1 MDRPQAKQESNSKN
15 IPGKDPGSVETQEL
29 FSTIGRRKFLG
40 LFLPA
45 TAAAFLA
52 GRPEAFSAQ
61 SQAPRP
67 KAAAQWDFKP
77 DPALPN
83 VLLIG
88 DSISIGYTLDVR
100 SLMKG
105 KANVFRP
112 MNANGTPANCQNTH
126 HGLQNIHDWLGKT
139 KWSVIHFNWGLW
151 DLCYR
156 SPQAKPYGHRDKIHG
171 VQDVPIGQYGK
182 NLEELVQ
189 ILKRTKAT
197 LIWTTTTV
205 VPPHEAGRIV
215 GDEVKYNRVAAEVM
229 RRNHIRTD
237 DLYALTSKFPP
248 SIFRTPGDVHYKSA
262 GYERI
267 AEQVAAAI
275 SSALQK
281 NHAQVGAMRQFKA
294 DQIIHQLDV

>member
-1 MDRPQAKQESNSKN
+1 MERTTPNQESFSKN
-15 IPGKDPGSVETQEL
+15 IQGKNHISVETREL
-29 FSTIGRRKFLG
+29 FGTIGRRRFLG

-45 TAAAFLA
+45 TVAAVFARLV
-52 GRPEAFSAQ
+52 EAYSAR
-61 SQAPRP
+61 SQTPRP
-67 KAAAQWDFKP
+67 KAVAQWEFTP

-100 SLMKG
+100 RLMKG
-105 KANVFRP
+105 KANIFRP
-112 MNANGTPANCQNTH
+112 LNPNGTPANCQNTH
-126 HGLQNIHDWLGKT
+126 HGLENIHIWLGKT
-139 KWSVIHFNWGLW
+139 QWAVIHFNWGLW

-156 SPQAKPYGHRDKIHG
+156 STGPGPNGHHDKVHG

-197 LIWTTTTV
+197 LIWTSTTV
-205 VPPHEAGRIV
+205 IPPHEAGRKL

-229 RRNHIRTD
+229 RRNHISTD

-248 SIFRTPGDVHYKSA
+248 GIFQAPGNVHYKSA

-267 AEQVAAAI
+267 AEQVASAI

-281 NHAQVGAMRQFKA
+281 KHAQMEAVRNSNG
-294 DQIIHQLDV
+294 

>member
-1 MDRPQAKQESNSKN
+1 MESQKSF
-15 IPGKDPGSVETQEL
+15 GQFE
-29 FSTIGRRKFLG
+29 RRRFLG

-45 TAAAFLA
+45 TAAAVLA
-52 GRPEAFSAQ
+52 RGP
-61 SQAPRP
+61 
-67 KAAAQWDFKP
+67 AAYASPSGTPAANPWEFTP

-100 SLMKG
+100 RLMKG

-112 MNANGTPANCQNTH
+112 MKANGTPANCQNTH
-126 HGLQNIHDWLGKT
+126 HGLQNIHSWLGKR

-156 SPQAKPYGHRDKIHG
+156 VWDPNGNSHHDKVHG
-171 VQDVPIGQYGK
+171 VQDVPIAQYPK
-182 NLEELVQ
+182 NLEALVQ
-189 ILKRTKAT
+189 ILKRTGAT
-197 LIWTTTTV
+197 LIWATTTV
-205 VPPHEAGRIV
+205 VPPHESGRIV

-237 DLYALTSKFPP
+237 DLHALTSKFPP
-248 SIFRTPGDVHYKSA
+248 SSFRAPGNVHYTSA

-267 AEQVAAAI
+267 AEQVAASI
-275 SSALQK
+275 SGALQK
-281 NHAQVGAMRQFKA
+281 DHASAGAARHTYAGQL
-294 DQIIHQLDV
+294 IHQSSV

>member
-1 MDRPQAKQESNSKN
+1 MDRPRAMQESQPGN
-15 IPGKDPGSVETQEL
+15 IPGKGKNFMETRKL
-29 FSTIGRRKFLG
+29 FGQLGRRKFLG

-45 TAAAFLA
+45 TAAAVLV
-52 GRPEAFSAQ
+52 RQPEAYSSPFDTPGAN
-61 SQAPRP
+61 RW
-67 KAAAQWDFKP
+67 KFTP

-100 SLMKG
+100 RLLKG

-126 HGLQNIHDWLGKT
+126 YGLEHIHSWLGKR

-156 SPQAKPYGHRDKIHG
+156 VRQSNGNSHHDKIHG
-171 VQDVPIGQYGK
+171 VQDVPIAQYPK

-197 LIWTTTTV
+197 LIWAATTV
-205 VPPHEAGRIV
+205 VPPHEAGRKV

-237 DLYALTSKFPP
+237 DLYALTSKFPA
-248 SIFRTPGDVHYKSA
+248 SRFLAPGNVHYTSA

-267 AEQVAAAI
+267 AEQVASAI
-275 SSALQK
+275 SGALQK
-281 NHAQVGAMRQFKA
+281 GHASLGPARHSGGDQLVRQ
-294 DQIIHQLDV
+294 LSV

>member
-1 MDRPQAKQESNSKN
+1 MESQKSFAH
-15 IPGKDPGSVETQEL
+15 P
-29 FSTIGRRKFLG
+29 GRRRFLG

-45 TAAAFLA
+45 TAAAVLA
-52 GRPEAFSAQ
+52 RRPIAYASPFDT
-61 SQAPRP
+61 P
-67 KAAAQWDFKP
+67 AANRWEFTP

-100 SLMKG
+100 RLLKG

-112 MNANGTPANCQNTH
+112 MKPDGTPANCQNTH
-126 HGLQNIHDWLGKT
+126 YGLEHIQSWLGKR

-156 SPQAKPYGHRDKIHG
+156 SPQSTGNGRQDKIHG
-171 VQDVPIGQYGK
+171 VQDVPIAQYPK

-189 ILKRTKAT
+189 ILKRTRAT
-197 LIWTTTTV
+197 LIWAATTV
-205 VPPHEAGRIV
+205 VPPHEPGRVV

-248 SIFRTPGDVHYKSA
+248 DSFQAPGNVHYTSA

-267 AEQVAAAI
+267 AEQAASAI
-275 SSALQK
+275 SGALQK
-281 NHAQVGAMRQFKA
+281 DHASVGAARRSGGDQLFRQPS
-294 DQIIHQLDV
+294 V

>member
-1 MDRPQAKQESNSKN
+1 MD
-15 IPGKDPGSVETQEL
+15 IPGKEQNTMETQQL
-29 FSTIGRRKFLG
+29 FRTIDRRKFLG
-40 LFLPA
+40 LILPA

-52 GRPEAFSAQ
+52 PQPEAYSAQ
-61 SQAPRP
+61 AQTRRA
-67 KAAAQWDFKP
+67 KAAAQWAFTP
-77 DPALPN
+77 NPALPN

-100 SLMKG
+100 RLMKG
-105 KANVFRP
+105 KANIFRP
-112 MNANGTPANCQNTH
+112 MNPNGTPANCQNTH
-126 HGLQNIHDWLGKT
+126 HGLQHIHSWLGTT

-156 SPQAKPYGHRDKIHG
+156 SRQAQNNGRRDKLHG
-171 VQDVPIGQYGK
+171 VQDVPIAQYPK

-189 ILKRTKAT
+189 ILKRTRAT
-197 LIWTTTTV
+197 LIWAATTV
-205 VPPHEAGRIV
+205 VPPHEVGRFV

-237 DLYALTSKFPP
+237 DLHALTSQFPP
-248 SIFRTPGDVHYKSA
+248 DSFRAPGNVHYTNA

-267 AEQVAAAI
+267 AEQVAASI

-281 NHAQVGAMRQFKA
+281 KQARVGAARHSRARQL
-294 DQIIHQLDV
+294 IHQLSV

>member
-1 MDRPQAKQESNSKN
+1 MNFPEKEQIAM
-15 IPGKDPGSVETQEL
+15 ETRKL
-29 FSTIGRRKFLG
+29 FHPMRRRKFLG

-45 TAAAFLA
+45 TAAAVLA
-52 GRPEAFSAQ
+52 RGP
-61 SQAPRP
+61 
-67 KAAAQWDFKP
+67 AAYASPFGTPAANRWEFTP

-100 SLMKG
+100 RLLKG
-105 KANVFRP
+105 KANIFRP
-112 MNANGTPANCQNTH
+112 MKADGTPANCQNTH
-126 HGLQNIHDWLGKT
+126 YGLEHIHSWIGKR

-156 SPQAKPYGHRDKIHG
+156 VWQSNGNSHHDKIHG
-171 VQDVPIGQYGK
+171 VQDVPIAQYPK

-197 LIWTTTTV
+197 LIWAATTV
-205 VPPHEAGRIV
+205 VPPHEAGRKV

-237 DLYALTSKFPP
+237 DLHALTSQFPP
-248 SIFRTPGDVHYKSA
+248 SSFRAPGNVHYTNA

-267 AEQVAAAI
+267 AEQVASAI
-275 SSALQK
+275 SGALQK
-281 NHAQVGAMRQFKA
+281 DHAEVGAARRSGGNQLF
-294 DQIIHQLDV
+294 HQPSV

>member
-1 MDRPQAKQESNSKN
+1 MESQK
-15 IPGKDPGSVETQEL
+15 L
-29 FSTIGRRKFLG
+29 FGQFGRRKFLS

-45 TAAAFLA
+45 TAAAVLA
-52 GRPEAFSAQ
+52 RGPIAYASPFDTPGANRWAFT
-61 SQAPRP
+61 
-67 KAAAQWDFKP
+67 P

-100 SLMKG
+100 RLLKG

-126 HGLQNIHDWLGKT
+126 HGLEHIHGWLGER

-156 SPQAKPYGHRDKIHG
+156 VWQSNGNSHHDKIHG
-171 VQDVPIGQYGK
+171 VQDVPIAQYPK

-189 ILKRTKAT
+189 ILKRTGAT

-205 VPPHEAGRIV
+205 VPPHEAGRV
-215 GDEVKYNRVAAEVM
+215 AGDEVKYNRVAAEVM

-237 DLYALTSKFPP
+237 DLHALTSKFPA
-248 SIFRTPGDVHYKSA
+248 SSFLAPGNVHYTSA

-267 AEQVAAAI
+267 AEQVASAI
-275 SSALQK
+275 SGALQ
-281 NHAQVGAMRQFKA
+281 NGHASLGAVRHSGA
-294 DQIIHQLDV
+294 DQLFRQLSV

>member
-1 MDRPQAKQESNSKN
+1 VESRKLFRTIDR
-15 IPGKDPGSVETQEL
+15 
-29 FSTIGRRKFLG
+29 RRFLG

-45 TAAAFLA
+45 AAAAFLV
-52 GRPEAFSAQ
+52 RQPEAYSSPLDTPGANRWGFT
-61 SQAPRP
+61 
-67 KAAAQWDFKP
+67 P

-88 DSISIGYTLDVR
+88 DSISIGYTLNVR
-100 SLMKG
+100 RLLKG

-126 HGLQNIHDWLGKT
+126 HGLEHIHSWLGKT
-139 KWSVIHFNWGLW
+139 KWSIIHFNWGLW

-156 SPQAKPYGHRDKIHG
+156 SPQSTGNGRQDKFHG
-171 VQDVPIGQYGK
+171 VQDVPIAQYPK

-197 LIWTTTTV
+197 LIWTATTV
-205 VPPHEAGRIV
+205 VPPHEAGRFV

-237 DLYALTSKFPP
+237 DLYALTSKFPA
-248 SIFRTPGDVHYKSA
+248 SSFRAPGNVHYTNA
-262 GYERI
+262 GYEQI
-267 AEQVAAAI
+267 AEQVASAI
-275 SSALQK
+275 SGALQK
-281 NHAQVGAMRQFKA
+281 DHANAGTTWHIDA
-294 DQIIHQLDV
+294 DHLIHQPSV